1 MIKYEIPGMGEI
13 EISNLCLDYNGTI
26 AYEGKLI
33 EGVSEKILALKS
45 DLDIYVLTA
54 DTYGTTKKECEKLG
68 INIVTFDRENASEC
82 KERIVKELKG
92 NTVSFGN
99 GLNDIQ
105 MFDNSKLSIA
115 IIGSEGAYSGLLAH
129 STMVVSNIL
138 DAFNLLLDKKKI
150 KATLRN

>member
-1 MIKYEIPGMGEI
+1 MVQ
-13 EISNLCLDYNGTI
+13 
-26 AYEGKLI
+26 LI
-33 EGVSEKILALKS
+33 
-45 DLDIYVLTA
+45 
-54 DTYGTTKKECEKLG
+54 G

-99 GLNDIQ
+99 GFNDIQ

-115 IIGSEGAYSGLLAH
+115 IIGSEGAYSGLLSH
-129 STMVVSNIL
+129 STMVVNNIL

>member
-1 MIKYEIPGMGEI
+1 MKYDIPGTGII

-33 EGVSEKILALKS
+33 EGVEEKISKLKN

-99 GLNDIQ
+99 GYNDIQ
-105 MFDNSKLSIA
+105 MFNNSKISVA
-115 IIGSEGAYSGLLAH
+115 IIGGEGVYSGLLSH
-129 STMVVSNIL
+129 STIAVNNIL
-138 DAFNLLLDKKKI
+138 DAFNLLLDKNKL